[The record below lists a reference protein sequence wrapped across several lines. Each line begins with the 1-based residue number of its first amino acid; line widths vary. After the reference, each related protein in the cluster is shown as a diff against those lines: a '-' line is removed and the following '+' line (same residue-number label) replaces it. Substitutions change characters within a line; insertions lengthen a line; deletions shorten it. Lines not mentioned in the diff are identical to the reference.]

1 MYATHS
7 TPIVPDTAF
16 IQKYNQ
22 TTGLSSSIKK
32 AGIPREVT
40 VTQEKDIQLA
50 IIEHRSEDMMMAQ
63 QLSVEEIWNSPEDD
77 VWDEMY
83 NN

>member
-1 MYATHS
+1 MYTTHS
-7 TPIVPDTAF
+7 TPIVPDTTF
-16 IQKYNQ
+16 IQKYHQ
-22 TTGLSSSIKK
+22 TAGLSSSIKK

-40 VTQEKDIQLA
+40 VTWEKDIQLE
-50 IIEHRSEDMMMAQ
+50 IMEHRSEDMMMAQ
-63 QLSVEEIWNSPEDD
+63 QLSVEKIWNSPEDD